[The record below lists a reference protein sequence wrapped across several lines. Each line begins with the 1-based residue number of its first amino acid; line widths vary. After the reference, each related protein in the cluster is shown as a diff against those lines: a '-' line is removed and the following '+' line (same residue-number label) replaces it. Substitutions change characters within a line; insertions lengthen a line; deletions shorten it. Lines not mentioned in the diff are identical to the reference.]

1 MSDELDTGID
11 DYSDED
17 LKQLGYED
25 GDAGPT
31 EQTVTVSEMT
41 RIVENLQIELSV
53 RRDALAFAIG
63 SSTNAVA
70 TEVVQRAKV
79 FEDFLLG
86 KEVKPE
92 SD

>member
-17 LKQLGYED
+17 LAQLDNEY
-25 GDAGPT
+25 GDKGPT

-41 RIVENLQIELSV
+41 RIVDGLQIELSV

-79 FEDFLLG
+79 FEDFLIG
-86 KEVKPE
+86 REIKTE